1 MIRVCVVRLYLSCTV
16 KVILEFKRSDGKIT
30 VNEQDRMTDI
40 QTFSENLYSSIL
52 NVVVMVLQCNDFGHN
67 LQFGKLSDEKKKIKN
82 FNVDGEIT
90 LEECEKSFKMGNHQ
104 LMMDIQLSSTSNFSV
119 S

>member
-1 MIRVCVVRLYLSCTV
+1 MIRVCIVRLYLSCTV

-67 LQFGKLSDEKKKIKN
+67 LQFGKLSDEKKI
-82 FNVDGEIT
+82 F
-90 LEECEKSFKMGNHQ
+90 
-104 LMMDIQLSSTSNFSV
+104 
-119 S
+119 